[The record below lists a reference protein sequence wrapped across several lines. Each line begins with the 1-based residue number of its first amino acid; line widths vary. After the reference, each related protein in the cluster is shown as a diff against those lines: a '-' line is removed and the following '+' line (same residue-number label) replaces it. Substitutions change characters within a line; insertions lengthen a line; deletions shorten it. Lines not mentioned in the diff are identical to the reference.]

1 MTDII
6 SASNIT
12 VTRDNKD
19 ILDNVSISV
28 NSDDF
33 ITILGPNGAGK
44 SMLLKCLMGFYKPEK
59 GIGGLTV
66 RLNDID
72 FNGTGV
78 PFVPFVP
85 GKYSGK

>member
-28 NSDDF
+28 NADDF

-44 SMLLKCLMGFYKPEK
+44 
-59 GIGGLTV
+59 
-66 RLNDID
+66 
-72 FNGTGV
+72 
-78 PFVPFVP
+78 
-85 GKYSGK
+85 

>member
-44 SMLLKCLMGFYKPEK
+44 SMLLKCLM
-59 GIGGLTV
+59 
-66 RLNDID
+66 D
-72 FNGTGV
+72 FTNLKKV
-78 PFVPFVP
+78 L
-85 GKYSGK
+85 SIELLI

>member
-28 NSDDF
+28 SSDDF

-59 GIGGLTV
+59 GIINSCLLYTS
-66 RLNDID
+66 DAAD
-72 FNGTGV
+72 E
-78 PFVPFVP
+78 
-85 GKYSGK
+85 